1 MIYAPHIFKPEEI
14 NILSSQADI
23 IPSLVDKLG
32 WKNSF
37 STISNSLFDKNITH
51 RFVISKAGDVL
62 TVHYTGTL
70 ENGEK
75 FDSSVDRDQPFT
87 FTVGVGQVIQ
97 GWEQGMVGMKIGEK
111 KKLEIPAELGYGA
124 NGAGGVIPPNANLIF
139 EVELISIG

>member
-1 MIYAPHIFKPEEI
+1 MELKTT
-14 NILSSQADI
+14 ILKEGEGEA
-23 IPSLVDKLG
+23 V
-32 WKNSF
+32 
-37 STISNSLFDKNITH
+37 
-51 RFVISKAGDVL
+51 SKAGDVL

-75 FDSSVDRDQPFT
+75 FDSSVDRGQPFT

-97 GWEQGMVGMKIGEK
+97 GWEQGMVGMKVGEK

-124 NGAGGVIPPNANLIF
+124 NGAGGVIPPNANLVF